1 MKVSIGYAD
10 SRGTADQR
18 QDYHPRSISRVSEGS
33 LSVTALNPIHSG
45 SNKSLYLR
53 KEAVFDCKGR
63 PA

>member
-1 MKVSIGYAD
+1 MQTPVELLING
-10 SRGTADQR
+10 RTTIQDQF
-18 QDYHPRSISRVSEGS
+18 SRVSEGW
-33 LSVTALNPIHSG
+33 LSVRALNPIHSG